1 MIPSLQGHLLVAS
14 TRLEDPNFFRS
25 VVLMVQHDEMGALGL
40 ILNRPTPG
48 SLRDAWEFIDEGDC
62 LRDDSIY
69 HGGPVGSTL
78 LALHN
83 DESLSD
89 ATILPGLYVA
99 SDKDRIARAL
109 RDPAISARLFH
120 GYAGWGPGQLEDEL
134 RVGGW
139 LIATANA
146 EMAFYADDD
155 LWEQTIDRIGDQILK
170 PALGKVPSPE
180 DPRVN

>member
-1 MIPSLQGHLLVAS
+1 MTPSLQGHLLVAS
-14 TRLEDPNFFRS
+14 TRLDDPNFFRS
-25 VVLMVQHDEMGALGL
+25 VVLMVQHDPMGALGL

-48 SLRDAWEFIDEGDC
+48 NLRDAWEFLGEGEC
-62 LRDDSIY
+62 PRDDAIF
-69 HGGPVGSTL
+69 HGGPVGNTL

-83 DESLSD
+83 DESLAD
-89 ATILPGLYVA
+89 AAVLPGLYVA
-99 SDKDRIARAL
+99 SDKDRVLQAL
-109 RDPAISARLFH
+109 SDTGTSVRLFH
-120 GYAGWGPGQLEDEL
+120 GYAGWGPGQLEEEL
-134 RVGGW
+134 RAGGW

-146 EMAFYADDD
+146 DLAFYSGDD